1 MTLEHV
7 GAFLAGVGVA
17 LIVVA
22 LLDRHTYRRPDRRP
36 DRRPGLLTRRK
47 WRDLPYVTKE

>member
-22 LLDRHTYRRPDRRP
+22 LLGRHTCRRPDRRHSF
-36 DRRPGLLTRRK
+36 LTRRT
-47 WRDLPYVTKE
+47 WRDLPYITED

>member
-7 GAFLAGVGVA
+7 GAFLAGVGCA

-22 LLDRHTYRRPDRRP
+22 LLDRHTYRARERRHSF
-36 DRRPGLLTRRK
+36 LTRRK
-47 WRDLPYVTKE
+47 WRDLPPYITEE

>member
-22 LLDRHTYRRPDRRP
+22 LLDRHTYRRPDRRHSF
-36 DRRPGLLTRRK
+36 LTRRK
-47 WRDLPYVTKE
+47 WRDRPPYITED

>member
-7 GAFLAGVGVA
+7 GAFLCGAGVA

-22 LLDRHTYRRPDRRP
+22 LLDRHS
-36 DRRPGLLTRRK
+36 LLTRRK
-47 WRDLPYVTKE
+47 WRDHPSRRAGIIKDWNE